1 MKKFIDPLFEIGQIV
16 FRKTDAEK
24 SKYIVINYVVDHKD
38 LLYTIAGTDGTHVV
52 YSFEISDYLS
62 VVN

>member
-1 MKKFIDPLFEIGQIV
+1 MEKVINPLFEIGQIV

-24 SKYIVINYVVDHKD
+24 NKYIVINYVVDHKD
-38 LLYTIAGTDGTHVV
+38 LLYTIGGTDGTLVV
-52 YSFEISDYLS
+52 YFFEISDYLS